1 MDNIRALLNEYRQ
14 EKYSLYNQ
22 YYSMKDWGN
31 VMDAESYLK
40 KYYLD
45 EQEYLQKWK
54 NIQDTIFI
62 NQRKGFPKM
71 IFREEFFLFPFR
83 GGILFERTE
92 YEELQKFMLEIED
105 KYLIII
111 QNDFGGLEKKTVLR
125 MKYPSTITWEELMS
139 GNFIS
144 TVLVEMFANEYFVFS
159 ESGLWGKYSA
169 NDYDYPLDIVGTKL
183 SVKKQFLK
191 NRKLD
196 KEDMIELYS
205 WLPNEYKEKM
215 RNLIYSI

>member
-1 MDNIRALLNEYRQ
+1 
-14 EKYSLYNQ
+14 
-22 YYSMKDWGN
+22 
-31 VMDAESYLK
+31 
-40 KYYLD
+40 
-45 EQEYLQKWK
+45 
-54 NIQDTIFI
+54 
-62 NQRKGFPKM
+62 M